1 MCCSEDA
8 GCKAGAAGAGT
19 VTEGGTVEVDGCW
32 TTWMSCTE
40 SSSPLDDELEEELPN
55 KVLKLGLG
63 VGIKGRGSVVL
74 DATVV
79 SDSDSGI

>member
-1 MCCSEDA
+1 
-8 GCKAGAAGAGT
+8 
-19 VTEGGTVEVDGCW
+19 
-32 TTWMSCTE
+32 MSCTE

-74 DATVV
+74 DAKVD